1 MHARFVL
8 CLLASATPMISIAD
22 VLPTVQGSS
31 ADAQPM
37 YELKHC
43 KLETKNNL
51 K

>member
-8 CLLASATPMISIAD
+8 RTLASATPMINIAD

-31 ADAQPM
+31 ADAQASD
-37 YELKHC
+37 LKHR
-43 KLETKNNL
+43 KLESKNNL